1 MTSTGFAKIPFPN
14 EATFLDTG
22 DLELNR
28 SFSMC
33 VCLSLTHTLSL
44 QTTVWKRFQSFLCSH
59 PLHETLPCSH
69 VPSVHRAA
77 EDGLPAPE
85 EEKKHLKKSYSGSP
99 HLLAAE
105 RRKQTGADWKGQA
118 AACLESLARIAA
130 LDGEPWIQREPAG
143 GKAERSLPKL
153 KEVGEATVK
162 DLGGADEDM
171 WGQTDMMGRVS

>member
-1 MTSTGFAKIPFPN
+1 M
-14 EATFLDTG
+14 
-22 DLELNR
+22 
-28 SFSMC
+28 
-33 VCLSLTHTLSL
+33 
-44 QTTVWKRFQSFLCSH
+44 VWKRFHSFLCSH

-69 VPSVHRAA
+69 VLSVHRAV
-77 EDGLPAPE
+77 EDGLPALE
-85 EEKKHLKKSYSGSP
+85 EEKKHLEKSYSGSP

-105 RRKQTGADWKGQA
+105 RRKQTGADWKGQE
-118 AACLESLARIAA
+118 AACPESLARIAA

-143 GKAERSLPKL
+143 GEGREVTLSTL